1 MSFWVAT
8 WLKLMASRI
17 KFLLFLKGN
26 LAAPAMFENDLRG
39 LNTIMFDKELV
50 NEQIYASFMFMD
62 YLIKT

>member
-1 MSFWVAT
+1 
-8 WLKLMASRI
+8 MASRI

-39 LNTIMFDKELV
+39 LNTIMFDTELV